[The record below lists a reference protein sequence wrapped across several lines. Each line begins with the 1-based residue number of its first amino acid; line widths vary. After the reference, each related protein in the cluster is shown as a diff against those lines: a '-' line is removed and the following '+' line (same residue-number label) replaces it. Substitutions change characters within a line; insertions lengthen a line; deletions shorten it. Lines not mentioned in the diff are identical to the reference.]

1 MTTPRDFARIGQLML
16 DNGYWNGKKI
26 INSNF
31 LKNVLLPLN
40 KIKNMDISGGY
51 LMKKVKYLDII
62 LQVI

>member
-1 MTTPRDFARIGQLML
+1 ML